1 MDGHD
6 RYTGTPPVEQDL
18 GGYSCGPHDRITSD
32 ARTVAREMASRT

>member
-6 RYTGTPPVEQDL
+6 RYTGTPRVEQDL
-18 GGYSCGPHDRITSD
+18 GGYFMRPHDRITSD